1 MARLKAS
8 WELKTEIENLDISEE
23 LKVEIE
29 KYIANED
36 SESTGKPYSYCNI
49 LYRSNLHYI
58 IDNYDKLSLVKELK
72 TLNDKEE

>member
-49 LYRSNLHYI
+49 LYRCNLHYI
-58 IDNYDKLSLVKELK
+58 IDNHSNPLLINELK
-72 TLNDKEE
+72 QLTK

>member
-1 MARLKAS
+1 MALLKAS

-29 KYIANED
+29 KYIAKSDKECMGMNHRF
-36 SESTGKPYSYCNI
+36 SNV